1 MASSLQQFSNVGP
14 SSKEEIQ
21 QEVQSNDG
29 RKFELW
35 PEHQKLSSRN
45 FEGFLFDFIY
55 FLCYYIKILQPKGL
69 KLEAPYVYVP

>member
-1 MASSLQQFSNVGP
+1 MIVYKNQSKDLKPGGMPMASSLQQFSNVGP

-35 PEHQKLSSRN
+35 PEH
-45 FEGFLFDFIY
+45 
-55 FLCYYIKILQPKGL
+55 
-69 KLEAPYVYVP
+69 